1 MEGGFTL
8 SNAPDDPGPVKGL
21 TAAEL
26 AEFEAIQRAVELTYE
41 VSSFEDASSADP
53 EDFRTAFTETATL
66 GYTRG
71 EELVTL
77 SVDEYVELR
86 RGLIQGG
93 ALQSLVEWELHGET
107 EFFGHVAHR
116 ISSYA
121 VRVDGTDDLAERG
134 VMSFQLM
141 KVAGEW
147 KVHSL
152 IWHAE
157 SEATPL
163 TARYG
168 GNGVS

>member
-1 MEGGFTL
+1 M
-8 SNAPDDPGPVKGL
+8 KGL

-26 AEFEAIQRAVELTYE
+26 AEVEAIQRVVELTYE

-53 EDFRTAFTETATL
+53 EDFRAPFTETATL

-71 EELVTL
+71 EELVTS

-86 RGLIQGG
+86 RGLLESGD
-93 ALQSLVEWELHGET
+93 LQSLIEWELHGAT

-121 VRVDGTDDLAERG
+121 VRVNGADDLAERG

-141 KVAGEW
+141 KVAGDW

-152 IWHAE
+152 VWHAE

-168 GNGVS
+168 GSGFT